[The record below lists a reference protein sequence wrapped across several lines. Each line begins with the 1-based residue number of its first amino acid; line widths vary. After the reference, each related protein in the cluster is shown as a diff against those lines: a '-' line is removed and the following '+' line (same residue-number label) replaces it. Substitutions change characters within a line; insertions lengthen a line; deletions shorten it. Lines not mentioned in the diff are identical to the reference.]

1 MIRAII
7 FTAVGYWLSR
17 QVYLRYDLEKRR
29 SDQAR
34 LKRKLQV
41 YLETAGWNKD
51 DIQHAIDKIYKDY
64 E

>member
-17 QVYLRYDLEKRR
+17 QVYLRYDQSKRE
-29 SDQAR
+29 AENAAT
-34 LKRKLQV
+34 KRKLQI
-41 YLETAGWNKD
+41 YLETVGWNE
-51 DIQHAIDKIYKDY
+51 QEVEEALNRTFNN

>member
-17 QVYLRYDLEKRR
+17 QVYLRYDFAKREEEKINT
-29 SDQAR
+29 
-34 LKRKLQV
+34 KRKLQI
-41 YLETAGWNKD
+41 YLETVGWSEKEIKEALNRTFND
-51 DIQHAIDKIYKDY
+51 